1 MTDTDAVVFVIDD
14 DAQVREAFVNLC
26 RSVGLEAKAFASTD
40 DFMRAA
46 PPDAPAC
53 LVLDIR
59 FPGSAP
65 SGLDFQRRLIE
76 ADNPI
81 PIIFIT
87 GHGDVPMS
95 VQAMKSG
102 AVEFLLKPVREQDL
116 LDAIRH
122 GIERDR
128 RRRAEEEFVAV
139 ARRRFD
145 ALTAREREIMALVT
159 QGFLNKQIAAELG
172 LSEITI
178 KVHRSHVMQK
188 MAARSLVDLVRMSD
202 RLLPAPTVP
211 PAVATRGSPP

>member
-1 MTDTDAVVFVIDD
+1 MTDTDAVVFIIDD

-26 RSVGLEAKAFASTD
+26 RSVGLRAEAFASTD
-40 DFMRAA
+40 DFLRAE

-65 SGLDFQRRLIE
+65 SGLDFQYRLIE

-122 GIERDR
+122 GVERDR

-202 RLLPAPTVP
+202 RLLPAPAVP
-211 PAVATRGSPP
+211 AAAVPRGSPP